1 MDAANEGGHEQAFL
15 CLKAWAWQQ
24 EKDRLESMGKH
35 ARRGSE
41 AIRVAMNAHWDN
53 ATQSSFSSGTAED
66 CSLGSNAGL
75 AGKQDEEDDGTEQE
89 QNEEQN
95 EQEEEEEE
103 EEEEEQQ
110 QQQQHD
116 LEEEEE
122 EEQEED
128 DNEVEQEEEEVEQEE
143 KQEEEEEDGDDRA
156 GCNGHGI
163 EGDGM
168 SGSVAAADKEA
179 SAISAAGVSAVS
191 PFQWGEL
198 VFGFMQQALFTPLDA
213 HGKGSMSFEEMYR
226 EIARSKQLGEFV
238 KNGVFPVQGQ
248 LDLNR
253 NDWGVLY
260 GDYYEIGKQLR
271 QRTGLRGPLLTM
283 GAENTSKTDEFL
295 GLPTLQLYMNEV
307 ARGRKDGMTGISPQD
322 KVARRLRT
330 TWRDHWHGRQAG
342 WRRRKRADTEKYESE
357 VKR

>member
-1 MDAANEGGHEQAFL
+1 
-15 CLKAWAWQQ
+15 
-24 EKDRLESMGKH
+24 
-35 ARRGSE
+35 
-41 AIRVAMNAHWDN
+41 
-53 ATQSSFSSGTAED
+53 
-66 CSLGSNAGL
+66 
-75 AGKQDEEDDGTEQE
+75 
-89 QNEEQN
+89 
-95 EQEEEEEE
+95 
-103 EEEEEQQ
+103 
-110 QQQQHD
+110 
-116 LEEEEE
+116 
-122 EEQEED
+122 
-128 DNEVEQEEEEVEQEE
+128 
-143 KQEEEEEDGDDRA
+143 
-156 GCNGHGI
+156 
-163 EGDGM
+163 
-168 SGSVAAADKEA
+168 
-179 SAISAAGVSAVS
+179 
-191 PFQWGEL
+191 
-198 VFGFMQQALFTPLDA
+198 
-213 HGKGSMSFEEMYR
+213 MYR

-342 WRRRKRADTEKYESE
+342 WRRRKRADTEKYDSE
-357 VKR
+357 VKRQDCHHVTTVGKNVTTVACSLIAVRLWLNQVVKKGVEV